1 MREQPCPSARAWLG
15 EGMRARFG
23 VHRTIARRV
32 ASPMNECANEH
43 SGVILRNERG
53 RAAIPLIVG
62 TGCNPTYRLRAACAP
77 VAGTLTPGV
86 ILRNVLES
94 PQWYTPYT
102 PYQPEIAQVTVHRSE
117 PARQSAGHRTIARR
131 GASHATDQR
140 SLRPFSVAAQCS
152 SAPPDPYRPAIAQ
165 ACRCNRL

>member
-1 MREQPCPSARAWLG
+1 
-15 EGMRARFG
+15 MRARFG

-43 SGVILRNERG
+43 SGVISRNERG
-53 RAAIPLIVG
+53 RAAIPLTVG

-117 PARQSAGHRTIARR
+117 PARQSAGTVQRAR
-131 GASHATDQR
+131 GAGHATDER

-152 SAPPDPYRPAIAQ
+152 SAPPAPYMAAIAQ
-165 ACRCNRL
+165 ARRCNRL